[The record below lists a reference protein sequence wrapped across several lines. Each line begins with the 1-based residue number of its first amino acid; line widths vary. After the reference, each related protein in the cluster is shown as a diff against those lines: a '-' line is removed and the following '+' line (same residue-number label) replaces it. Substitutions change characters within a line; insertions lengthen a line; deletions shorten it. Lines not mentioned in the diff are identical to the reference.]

1 MNGINKIII
10 TLARYAGLA
19 GIRCA
24 GVARIR
30 CAGLA
35 LVVCAGMVPVGSQA
49 QVSASPQRFEVGV
62 DGYLARAEALRDA
75 GNFAGVMDQLGILQ
89 TSQLPLSEEQEER
102 CAFLLAEASFN
113 RNSDDA
119 VRLLEQ
125 FAATYPASPWAE
137 HARLLVGDRYFFNH
151 EWPDAVE
158 AYGKADLNR
167 LNRDDRLLY
176 TYRKALAMIKTGYFR
191 EARRLVAELRG
202 KKGYQAA
209 YDFYSAYLDYIEGD
223 FKQAYRGFSRVPQG
237 LDGMD
242 ADFYMTQI
250 EYSRGEYRDVVER
263 CRRMKLRGVDPELEP
278 ELHRI
283 MGMSYF
289 KLGDRDNAGR
299 ELHDYLRMAE
309 GATSG
314 EAVYALG
321 SIEYE
326 QGDYAGAAERF
337 ASLTDYN
344 DEIGQGAWL
353 YLGQCYQ
360 RGGNAGGAILAFEK
374 AARQNY
380 DAKVGEAALY
390 NYVTAV
396 TRGGKVPFSSSSKL
410 LQEFVDRYPDS
421 EYAPEVES
429 YLATAYYNDREY
441 AKALRSIDNISSPSD
456 EVLAVRQKVLYAL
469 GVETMTNGEPAK
481 AVQYL
486 QQAARSGA
494 DRDVTVQANLWLG
507 DALYATDR
515 YKEARAA
522 YETFVRGN
530 RSGTNRSLGYYN
542 LAYAEYKLKDYA
554 AAAADFGRVDTSGSG
569 LPERLVRDAKLMR
582 ADCLYYTGRYAEAK
596 TIFGDV
602 VAAGGDG
609 TDYALYRRSILY
621 GLEGDW
627 KSKLADLKRVEHEYP
642 ESRWLSQSLLEQAHL
657 YEEIGRDE
665 LAADVYKKRLATVA
679 DVDMDELLRMA
690 AAMHSAGRSED
701 LLEVTARIRN
711 AGGLEA
717 DELADISLYEADA
730 LADLGRTREAE
741 EIYRTLAQTPSSLS
755 GSKASVALAESMISR
770 GDYAGACALMEEFT
784 GQGTPHAYW
793 LARGFVALADAYR
806 GLGETSL
813 AREYLVSLR
822 DNYPGEESDIND
834 MITSRLKKWK

>member
-1 MNGINKIII
+1 MKGLEKIILN
-10 TLARYAGLA
+10 LAR
-19 GIRCA
+19 CA
-24 GVARIR
+24 RLVRVR

-35 LVVCAGMVPVGSQA
+35 LVVCAGSVPVASQA
-49 QVSASPQRFEVGV
+49 QVSASPQRFEAGV
-62 DGYLARAEALRDA
+62 AGCLARAEALRDA
-75 GNFAGVMDQLGILQ
+75 GNFAGVMDQLGFLC
-89 TSQLPLSEEQEER
+89 TSQLPLSPEQEER
-102 CAFLLAEASFN
+102 CAFLLAEASYN
-113 RNSDDA
+113 RDSDDA

-125 FAATYPASPWAE
+125 FAATYPASRWAE
-137 HARLLVGDRYFFNH
+137 HARLLVGDRYFFSH

-158 AYGKADLNR
+158 AYNKADFDR

-191 EARRLVAELRG
+191 EARRLVSELRG
-202 KKGYQAA
+202 KKGYEAA
-209 YDFYSAYLDYIEGD
+209 FDFYDAYLDYIDGD
-223 FKQAYRGFSRVPQG
+223 FKAAYRGFSRVPQG
-237 LDGMD
+237 LEGMD

-263 CRRMKLRGVDPELEP
+263 CRRMKLRGVEPELEP
-278 ELHRI
+278 ELHRV
-283 MGMSYF
+283 MGMSHF
-289 KLGDRDNAGR
+289 KLGQRDDAGR
-299 ELHDYLRMAE
+299 ELRDYLRMAPD
-309 GATSG
+309 APSA

-326 QGDYAGAAERF
+326 QGDYTDAAGRF
-337 ASLTDYN
+337 ASLTDHN

-360 RGGNAGGAILAFEK
+360 REGNAGGAILAFEK

-380 DAKVGEAALY
+380 DAKVGETALY

-396 TRGGKVPFSSSSKL
+396 TRGGKVPFSSSSQL

-441 AKALRSIDNISSPSD
+441 AKALRSIDNISNPSA
-456 EVLAVRQKVLYAL
+456 EVLTVRQKVLYAL
-469 GVETMTNGEPAK
+469 GVETMTNGEPAR
-481 AVQYL
+481 AITYL

-494 DRDVTVQANLWLG
+494 DREVAAQASLWLG
-507 DALYATDR
+507 DALYASGR

-530 RSGTNRSLGYYN
+530 KSRSNRSLGYYN
-542 LAYAEYKLKDYA
+542 LAYTEYKLKDYA
-554 AAAADFGRVDTSGSG
+554 AAATDFGRVDTPECG
-569 LPERLVRDAKLMR
+569 LPERLVRDAELMR

-596 TIFGDV
+596 RIFGDV

-621 GLEGDW
+621 GLEGDR
-627 KSKLADLKRVEHEYP
+627 KAKLADLKRVENEYP

-657 YEEIGRDE
+657 YEEMGRDE
-665 LAADVYKKRLATVA
+665 LAADAYKKRLGTAT

-690 AAMHSAGRSED
+690 DAMHSAGRSED

-730 LADLGRTREAE
+730 LADMGRTREAE

-755 GSKASVALAESMISR
+755 GSKASVALAESMLRR
-770 GDYAGACALMEEFT
+770 GDYAGARDLMEEFT

-793 LARGFVALADAYR
+793 LARGFVALADAYK

-822 DNYPGEESDIND
+822 ENYPGGESDIDD